1 VARVDLAGDLERQI
15 LAATDGDRER
25 RADAVLAAARATAPV
40 DTGEY
45 RAGLR
50 KERAPGGGWRVAAT
64 ADHSVIVEYGT
75 RHQDGHRTLLNAL
88 EEATE

>member
-1 VARVDLAGDLERQI
+1 MARVELSANLERAV
-15 LAATDGDRER
+15 LAATDRDRER
-25 RADAVLAAARATAPV
+25 RADAVLAEARATAPV

-75 RHQDGHRTLLNAL
+75 RRQDGHRTLLNAL